1 MSSNFDFGGHL
12 NDDNLY
18 ESEEAG
24 FEDYLTV
31 EALLCLKFG
40 DNRGRAIY
48 ALLFKYAQKASK
60 VTGSGIPGLL
70 FRSDGG
76 EFISFH
82 GSDDAEMDDIENPA
96 DDEDIEGYIDG
107 DGTNQDGM
115 DAHEL

>member
-18 ESEEAG
+18 ESEDAG
-24 FEDYLTV
+24 FEEYLTV

-82 GSDDAEMDDIENPA
+82 GSDNAEMDDIENPA

-107 DGTNQDGM
+107 DST